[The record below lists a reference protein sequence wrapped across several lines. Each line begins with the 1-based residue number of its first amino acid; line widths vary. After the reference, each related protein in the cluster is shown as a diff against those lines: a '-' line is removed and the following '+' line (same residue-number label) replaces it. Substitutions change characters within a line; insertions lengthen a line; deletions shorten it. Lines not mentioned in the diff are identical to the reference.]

1 MLPCAGFGYA
11 SFGREGF
18 VWGMFLL
25 SAAVLVSSGGNA
37 LAVSVV
43 GLVFISLGGL
53 VVLSHEYARGL
64 SYVYACD
71 ITLLFHFV

>member
-1 MLPCAGFGYA
+1 MVPCAGFGYA
-11 SFGREGF
+11 SCVRECF
-18 VWGMFLL
+18 AWGMFLR
-25 SAAVLVSSGGNA
+25 SASVLGGYA

-43 GLVFISLGGL
+43 GLVSISFGCF